1 MIAEEI
7 NSQAKGNPVL
17 NIMFQDAL
25 ISVMDGIYNQLEA
38 GKPPSCIDALKGCDY
53 EEVVSFLCAYHRIKM
68 EQVGKK

>member
-7 NSQAKGNPVL
+7 NKLANGNKFL
-17 NIMFQDAL
+17 NAMFQSA
-25 ISVMDGIYNQLEA
+25 IIKVMDGIYYQLEA